1 MLRKKVISHKFGKIK
16 MKKRGVWILLIA
28 VLFLVVSFFF
38 DKPIF
43 DSIVLNGNV
52 IFDVFFGWMSHFGSL
67 FVVMLVVTSL
77 FLWEEKKRDWIPI
90 LWSSFIISSILSA
103 ILKLLVGRLRPY
115 GIVPFSFLGIVN
127 YSFPSMHAA
136 AAFSLLP
143 ILNKKFSKLKWFWIL
158 FAVFV
163 SYSRIYLGLHYL
175 SDVIAGAIIGYIVG
189 FMLVYSE
196 EKYAIFKLSMV
207 DVFEFRRQIFHI
219 CFGLLIV
226 VLINFDVL
234 DVFSLAIFI
243 IIGIMLSLLSRQF
256 RIPMIHWFLSKFER
270 EHQLTRLPGRGVISY
285 LIGALIVLLLF
296 DKNIAMASIMILALG
311 DSVSHFTGQF
321 GRIRHP
327 FNNKK
332 FLEGAIAGF
341 LVAWLGA
348 TLFVNV
354 WYAFLGSLIAMI
366 VEGFEIKFGREQ
378 LDDNI
383 VMPLVAGFII
393 WLVSLFF

>member
-1 MLRKKVISHKFGKIK
+1 

-28 VLFLVVSFFF
+28 VLFLVISFFF

-43 DSIVLNGNV
+43 DFIVLNGNSLL
-52 IFDVFFGWMSHFGSL
+52 DMFFGWMSHFGSL

-77 FLWEEKKRDWIPI
+77 FLWEEKKKDWIPI
-90 LWSSFIISSILSA
+90 LWSSFIISFVLSA
-103 ILKLLVGRLRPY
+103 ILKLLVARLRPY
-115 GIVPFSFLGIVN
+115 GIVPFSFLGAIN
-127 YSFPSMHAA
+127 YSFPSSHAA
-136 AAFSLLP
+136 VAFSLLP
-143 ILNKKFSKLKWFWIL
+143 ILNKEFPKLKWFWIL

-163 SYSRIYLGLHYL
+163 SYGRIYLGLHYP
-175 SDVIAGAIIGYIVG
+175 SDVIAGALIGYIIGSV
-189 FMLVYSE
+189 LVYSE
-196 EKYAIFKLSMV
+196 EKYAIFKLSRIN
-207 DVFEFRRQIFHI
+207 VFEIRRQIFHI

-234 DVFSLAIFI
+234 DVFTLLVFV
-243 IIGIMLSLLSRQF
+243 IIGIMLSLLSKYF

-270 EHQLTRLPGRGVISY
+270 EDQLARFPGRGVISY
-285 LIGALIVLLLF
+285 LIGALIVLLFF

-311 DSVSHFTGQF
+311 DSVSHFAGQF
-321 GRIRHP
+321 RRLTHP

-332 FLEGAIAGF
+332 FLEGAMAG
-341 LVAWLGA
+341 LMVAWLGA
-348 TLFVNV
+348 TLFINV
-354 WYAFLGSLIAMI
+354 WFAFLGSLVAMI

-383 VMPLVAGFII
+383 VMPLIAALVM